1 MHRFYDV
8 AAMTRLGMRV
18 LIEDQS
24 TNCGANAAETRR
36 VLERNG
42 VMHVGSMVVV
52 QDPTMSLRTKAAFEK
67 VYEDVVPGVE
77 VRCCPTFVPRV
88 RVEEG
93 GEVVWDME
101 GLEAGSLWEMERFL
115 DLLMGE
121 VPRLRD
127 EEGGYGPRGKGF
139 ITHVDVPR
147 EVEEAWELL
156 KAVLGNKR

>member
-1 MHRFYDV
+1 MQILF
-8 AAMTRLGMRV
+8 
-18 LIEDQS
+18 EDQS

-42 VMHVGSMVVV
+42 VDVRSMVVV

-67 VYEDVVPGVE
+67 VFEDVGVGVEVE

-88 RVEEG
+88 RMGEG
-93 GEVVWDME
+93 GEVVWDVE
-101 GLEAGSLWEMERFL
+101 GLEVGSVWEMERFL

-127 EEGGYGPRGKGF
+127 DGNGYGPRGKGF

-147 EVEEAWELL
+147 EVEEAWESLRD
-156 KAVLGNKR
+156 VLGNKR

>member
-1 MHRFYDV
+1 MKRFYDV
-8 AAMTRLGMRV
+8 TAMTRDGMQI

-42 VMHVGSMVVV
+42 VDVRSMVVV

-67 VYEDVVPGVE
+67 VFEDVVGVE

-88 RVEEG
+88 RMGEG
-93 GEVVWDME
+93 GEVVWDVE
-101 GLEAGSLWEMERFL
+101 GLEAGSVWEMERFL

-127 EEGGYGPRGKGF
+127 DGNGYGPRGKGF

-147 EVEEAWELL
+147 EVEEAWESLRD
-156 KAVLGNKR
+156 VLGNKR